1 MVKSRTRLNTRRK
14 VTIRNSKRK
23 VTSKNRNVK
32 KNTRKRQRQ
41 RGGNPVM
48 ISNLCKS
55 SKNGGSLKG
64 ADNVSAA
71 YVEELC
77 NSNHETQQKQE
88 TQEGGS
94 SSNSGGFLSGIFS
107 KMFSMAT
114 LPVSMATGTI
124 KKVSGVDV
132 KELVTNNIN
141 RVLNSTSGKETNSNT
156 TSKGSDRNK
165 DPELGEF
172 LSKSGL

>member
-1 MVKSRTRLNTRRK
+1 
-14 VTIRNSKRK
+14 
-23 VTSKNRNVK
+23 
-32 KNTRKRQRQ
+32 
-41 RGGNPVM
+41 M

-55 SKNGGSLKG
+55 SRNGGSLKG

-77 NSNHETQQKQE
+77 NSPKEKQE

-114 LPVSMATGTI
+114 LPVSI
-124 KKVSGVDV
+124 NYR
-132 KELVTNNIN
+132 NN
-141 RVLNSTSGKETNSNT
+141 
-156 TSKGSDRNK
+156 
-165 DPELGEF
+165 
-172 LSKSGL
+172 

>member
-1 MVKSRTRLNTRRK
+1 MVKSRKRVNSRRK
-14 VTIRNSKRK
+14 TTSKNSKR
-23 VTSKNRNVK
+23 NRNLK
-32 KNTRKRQRQ
+32 KNTRKRQ

-77 NSNHETQQKQE
+77 NSNKE

-165 DPELGEF
+165 DPELGEY

>member
-1 MVKSRTRLNTRRK
+1 MVKSRKRVNSRRK
-14 VTIRNSKRK
+14 TTSKNSKR
-23 VTSKNRNVK
+23 NRNLN

-41 RGGNPVM
+41 KGGNPVM

-55 SKNGGSLKG
+55 SKNGVSLKG

-77 NSNHETQQKQE
+77 NSPQQKQE

-141 RVLNSTSGKETNSNT
+141 RVLNSTSSKETKSNT
-156 TSKGSDRNK
+156 TSEVSDRNK
-165 DPELGEF
+165 DPELSEY

>member
-1 MVKSRTRLNTRRK
+1 MVKSRKRVNTRRK
-14 VTIRNSKRK
+14 TTSKNSKR
-23 VTSKNRNVK
+23 NRNLN

-41 RGGNPVM
+41 KGGNPVM

-55 SKNGGSLKG
+55 SRNGGSLKG

-77 NSNHETQQKQE
+77 NSNKETQHKQE

-114 LPVSMATGTI
+114 LPMSMATGTI

-141 RVLNSTSGKETNSNT
+141 RVLNSNSGKETKSNT
-156 TSKGSDRNK
+156 TSEVSDRNK

>member
-1 MVKSRTRLNTRRK
+1 MVKSRKRVNTRRK
-14 VTIRNSKRK
+14 TTSNRK
-23 VTSKNRNVK
+23 VTSKNRNVN

-41 RGGNPVM
+41 KGGNPVM

-55 SKNGGSLKG
+55 SKNGVSLKG
-64 ADNVSAA
+64 SDNVSAA
-71 YVEELC
+71 YLEELC
-77 NSNHETQQKQE
+77 NSPQEKQE

-141 RVLNSTSGKETNSNT
+141 RVLNSTSGKETKSNT
-156 TSKGSDRNK
+156 TSEGSDRNK